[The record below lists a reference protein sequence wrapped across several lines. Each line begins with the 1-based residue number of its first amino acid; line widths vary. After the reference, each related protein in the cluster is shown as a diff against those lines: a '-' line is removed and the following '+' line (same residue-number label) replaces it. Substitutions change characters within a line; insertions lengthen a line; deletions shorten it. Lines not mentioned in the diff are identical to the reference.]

1 MTIEISTRSDYG
13 TKSKQPVNSETP
25 DNVSSSRVRMEDHC
39 EVVNTGKRAFVS
51 VADGHGS
58 VSHTPTVYLGGY
70 ESAVVATRT
79 AVKNMKMPPVELF
92 KSIQKAVYRQS
103 SSLASSQ
110 SMMGLVDDY
119 FIVQK
124 SSSRTPI
131 VYSMHGC
138 TLSCLNIKD
147 RKFECSWVGD
157 SSVLLY
163 RQSRASWV
171 TTSHDV
177 HDSSEVDYIIANG
190 GSRYGKSYVKFK
202 LPNKE
207 EYLLQMT
214 RSIGHF
220 GNNAVRHIPSIVKG
234 SVEPGDVFVAATDGL
249 WKYVSVSEVEAIL
262 ARSESVDDMSAKL
275 LELAVSKRSRNRDNA
290 CIVVVRVHKPNRTWL
305 PRLIL
310 PSFGSKRWRFG
321 NRQLARKKEQE
332 PMSHS

>member
-13 TKSKQPVNSETP
+13 TKNKQPVNSETP
-25 DNVSSSRVRMEDHC
+25 DNVSSGRVRMEDHC
-39 EVVNTGKRAFVS
+39 EVVNTGRRAFVS

-58 VSHTPTVYLGGY
+58 VPHTPTVYLGGY

-79 AVKNMKMPPVELF
+79 AVNNMKLSPHELF
-92 KSIQKAVYRQS
+92 KSVQKAVYQQS
-103 SSLASSQ
+103 SSFASSR

-138 TLSCLNIKD
+138 TLSCLNIAGN
-147 RKFECSWVGD
+147 KFECSWVGD

-163 RQSRASWV
+163 RQSRASLV
-171 TTSHDV
+171 TTNHDV
-177 HDSSEVDYIIANG
+177 HDAEEVDHIIANG

-207 EYLLQMT
+207 EYMLQMT

-220 GNNAVRHIPSIVKG
+220 GNSAVRQTPSIVKG
-234 SVEPGDVFVAATDGL
+234 SVEPATC
-249 WKYVSVSEVEAIL
+249 S
-262 ARSESVDDMSAKL
+262 
-275 LELAVSKRSRNRDNA
+275 
-290 CIVVVRVHKPNRTWL
+290 
-305 PRLIL
+305 
-310 PSFGSKRWRFG
+310 
-321 NRQLARKKEQE
+321 
-332 PMSHS
+332 